1 MTDAEGS
8 LAETD
13 EQMVTHK
20 GTLKSK
26 NTELMETDKYLAGVH
41 ADCDLLLSTTTCA
54 RRPALARLM
63 AWARDIGIEA
73 NDIVVRSDSEPAL
86 VNVMQLW
93 GSLRTLKGG
102 GNMI

>member
-1 MTDAEGS
+1 MSNVKDKRVADSKSMTNAEGS

-41 ADCDLLLSTTTCA
+41 ADCDLLLKYYDMRKEA
-54 RRPALARLM
+54 RTGE
-63 AWARDIGIEA
+63 I
-73 NDIVVRSDSEPAL
+73 DSMKKAKAVLSGADFSL
-86 VNVMQLW
+86 VQTKESRFL
-93 GSLRTLKGG
+93 GRA
-102 GNMI
+102 